1 MRERISTLGL
11 LALRSLWYRRYTI
24 ALLVISI
31 ALGSALLLT
40 VERIRT
46 EMREG
51 FANTVSGTDLLV
63 GARSSPVQL
72 LLYSIFHMGN
82 ATQNVSWKTYQ
93 EIKSNPRVAWTIPIS
108 LGDSHKGFR
117 VVGTTNDF
125 FEHYR
130 YGSKRQLQVNGK
142 AGFSTLTDTV
152 IGYKVAKA
160 LGYKLG
166 DKIVVAHGL
175 GKISFSTH
183 DKHPFE
189 ITGVLKPTGTP
200 IDNAVLVGLDA
211 LEAIHA
217 GWKMA
222 AFQPGTQEGAQALTP
237 DSITAFLVGLKSRVA
252 IFQVQRAVNDYRQ
265 EPLLA
270 VIPGV
275 TLMDLWNTL
284 SVVETTLLALSALVT
299 VISLIGMI
307 ALMLATL
314 NERRREMALLRA
326 LGARAG
332 DVLLL
337 IVGEAL
343 VTTTCAVLL
352 ALGLFYG
359 ITLLG
364 SDWLETTYS
373 LRLGTRAPSLF
384 EWQLMGGVIGAGVI
398 CSLLPAI
405 RAYRQSLVDGMT
417 PR

>member
-1 MRERISTLGL
+1 MRERLSTLGL
-11 LALRSLWYRRYTI
+11 LAIRSLWYRRYTI
-24 ALLVISI
+24 TLLVISI

-40 VERIRT
+40 VERIRI

-82 ATQNVSWKTYQ
+82 ATQNVSWKSYQ

-108 LGDSHKGFR
+108 LGDSHRGYR

-130 YGSKRQLQVNGK
+130 YGSKRELQVDGK
-142 AGFSTLTDTV
+142 RGFSTLTDTV
-152 IGYKVAKA
+152 IGHKVATT

-166 DKIVVAHGL
+166 DKIVISHGL
-175 GKISFSTH
+175 GKISFSKH
-183 DKHPFE
+183 ENHPFE
-189 ITGVLKPTGTP
+189 VTGVLKPTGTP

-222 AFQPGTQEGAQALTP
+222 AFQPGTQADKALTP

-252 IFQVQRAVNDYRQ
+252 IFQVQRSVNEYRQ

-284 SVVETTLLALSALVT
+284 SVVETTLLVLSVLVT
-299 VISLIGMI
+299 LISLIGMI

-332 DVLLL
+332 DVMLL

-343 VTTTCAVLL
+343 LTTTTAVLL

-373 LRLGTRAPSLF
+373 LRLGARAPSLV
-384 EWQLMGGVIGAGVI
+384 EWQMMGGVILAGII
-398 CSLLPAI
+398 CSLLPAV